1 MPYSVVGDICANVSD
16 KFAAS
21 VFKAEG
27 EAEW

>member
-1 MPYSVVGDICANVSD
+1 MSCHVVGDIHANVSD

-21 VFKAEG
+21 VFRVEG